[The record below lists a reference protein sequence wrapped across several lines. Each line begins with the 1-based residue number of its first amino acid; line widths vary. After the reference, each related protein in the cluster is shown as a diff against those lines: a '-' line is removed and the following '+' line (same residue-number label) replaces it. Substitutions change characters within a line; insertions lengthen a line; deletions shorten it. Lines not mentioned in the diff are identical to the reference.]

1 MSTQRHVYSYIYKHR
16 EKGREGGR
24 EGREEEGRKEAGAI
38 KNGQMKI
45 TGISESRVY
54 ENSLYY
60 SGNVSLSLKVH
71 QNFKLPK

>member
-1 MSTQRHVYSYIYKHR
+1 MSTQRRVYSYIYKHR
-16 EKGREGGR
+16 EKRREGGR
-24 EGREEEGRKEAGAI
+24 EGREEKGRKEAGAI

-54 ENSLYY
+54 GNSLYY